1 MIIHGAFIQ
10 AAIAAF
16 AGASFARYSRSFVTP
31 RYGAG
36 HTFVA
41 RCKWSAPAKHSGRG
55 AGILLPVHIGDV
67 RYVLRSPVW
76 LVPSLLDALVKA
88 GPLPFA
94 GGLRPA
100 VLYRVVVDVIHVA
113 LPVVF
118 VANHVFPKTAL
129 PSMLATG
136 GKQEFLRGILF
147 DVSPSGGVIR
157 ISFGECPDTVQVVGH
172 QDEGVH
178 GEGAFFFHAT
188 EGPAQGVDVEVVR
201 QERLAAVGYHC
212 EEVGAAGDV
221 RASVGG
227 QGLLPC
233 SEFRVSVP

>member
-1 MIIHGAFIQ
+1 M
-10 AAIAAF
+10 
-16 AGASFARYSRSFVTP
+16 
-31 RYGAG
+31 
-36 HTFVA
+36 
-41 RCKWSAPAKHSGRG
+41 
-55 AGILLPVHIGDV
+55 
-67 RYVLRSPVW
+67 
-76 LVPSLLDALVKA
+76 
-88 GPLPFA
+88 
-94 GGLRPA
+94 
-100 VLYRVVVDVIHVA
+100 
-113 LPVVF
+113 
-118 VANHVFPKTAL
+118 
-129 PSMLATG
+129 
-136 GKQEFLRGILF
+136 RGILF